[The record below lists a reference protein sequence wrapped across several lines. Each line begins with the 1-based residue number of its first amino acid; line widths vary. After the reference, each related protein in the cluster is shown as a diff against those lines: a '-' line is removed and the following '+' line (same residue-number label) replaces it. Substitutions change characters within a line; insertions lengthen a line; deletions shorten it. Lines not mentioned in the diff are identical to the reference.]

1 MFQVPSGRMES
12 LPQMEHRVATIID
25 LIARNQ
31 CDRRS
36 ILQLGYNLGRLSE
49 LTSLGREPFWDPW
62 KGLVATWDRDVLD
75 RLARDLRSATNDR
88 LEPE

>member
-1 MFQVPSGRMES
+1 MEY
-12 LPQMEHRVATIID
+12 RVETIID

-49 LTSLGREPFWDPW
+49 LTSLGRKPFWDPW
-62 KGLVATWDRDVLD
+62 KGPVAAWDRDELD
-75 RLARDLRSATNDR
+75 RLARDLRSSTDNR
-88 LEPE
+88 LQPE